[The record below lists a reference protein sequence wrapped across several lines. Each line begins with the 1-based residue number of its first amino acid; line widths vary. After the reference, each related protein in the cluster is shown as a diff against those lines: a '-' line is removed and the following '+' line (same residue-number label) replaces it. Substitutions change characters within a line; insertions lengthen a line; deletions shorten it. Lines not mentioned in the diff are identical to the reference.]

1 MAVSEAIEKQMGVET
16 RVVVLGHLQRGGSPC
31 AYDRILATRL
41 GLAASR
47 LVLQRR
53 FGTIVTLLNG
63 SIGETQLGEASTA
76 NKTLDLSYY
85 DEAAS
90 FFR

>member
-1 MAVSEAIEKQMGVET
+1 MAVANAIEKQMGRET
-16 RVVVLGHLQRGGSPC
+16 RVVVLGHLQRGGPPS
-31 AYDRILATRL
+31 AADRILATRM

-53 FGTIVTLLNG
+53 FGMIVTLSNG
-63 SIGETQLGEASTA
+63 KIGETVLSESIAAT
-76 NKTLDLSYY
+76 KTLDLSYY

-90 FFR
+90 FFH